1 MKKLLVTADLHYN
14 LKQFDWLLR
23 QVGEVDAMVLA
34 GDFLDIG
41 SYVSADVQ
49 SQVVEKYLEKLR
61 QDIRVFASSGNHDVD
76 QPDEGAAFA
85 AEWLQEL
92 RDAGIE
98 VDGDTVEVEDVTIS
112 ICPWTLHP
120 GQQEQALASLRAA
133 GAQRKGTW
141 IWVHHSPP
149 DQTPIS
155 WTGKVHFGDQVLKAW
170 IEELQPDLVFC
181 GHVHQAPFHSGGSWQ
196 VLLGRTAAFNAGY
209 EMSSTPPHLWV
220 DLNTRTV
227 EWCCSEESVSLQY

>member
-76 QPDEGAAFA
+76 QPAEGAAFA
-85 AEWLQEL
+85 AEWLQDL
-92 RDAGIE
+92 RDTGIE
-98 VDGDTVEVEDVTIS
+98 VDGDTVDVGDVTIS
-112 ICPWTLHP
+112 ICPWTLYP
-120 GQQEQALASLRAA
+120 DQQEQALASLRAA
-133 GAQRKGTW
+133 GAKRKGTW

-155 WTGKVHFGDQVLKAW
+155 WTGKLHFGDLALKEW
-170 IEELQPDLVFC
+170 IEELKPDLVFC
-181 GHVHQAPFHSGGSWQ
+181 GHVHQAPFHSSGSWK
-196 VLLGRTAAFNAGY
+196 VLLGRTVAFNAGY

-227 EWCCSEESVSLQY
+227 EWCCSEESMSLQY